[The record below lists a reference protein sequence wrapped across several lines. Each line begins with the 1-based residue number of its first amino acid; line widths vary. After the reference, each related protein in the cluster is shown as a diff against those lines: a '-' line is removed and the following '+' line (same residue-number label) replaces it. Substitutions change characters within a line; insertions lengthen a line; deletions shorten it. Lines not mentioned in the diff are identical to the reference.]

1 LPHDDDD
8 TSEEDYMYDFDDCD
22 DGAGEKDYIY
32 EYEDCDDGGEGA
44 EKAQDDAPTAYAR
57 E

>member
-1 LPHDDDD
+1 
-8 TSEEDYMYDFDDCD
+8 MYDFDDCD

-32 EYEDCDDGGEGA
+32 EYDDCDDGGGGS
-44 EKAQDDAPTAYAR
+44 EKAQDDAPTACAR